1 MFGFK
6 KSGSSNKKGMLES
19 IADGMFK
26 LIGVGVLGSLLLTAP
41 MMAYYGHAEIIGA
54 LESSFL
60 KLMMIAGLI
69 SFVLMSLRWARALE
83 TAATK
88 TAAYTLH
95 MKKLDQTPPTPQ
107 IMVMPQLSESG
118 RVVGQSSKRLNSS
131 AFQIVDAKRSASVT
145 TF

>member
-6 KSGSSNKKGMLES
+6 PKSSSKKGMLES

-26 LIGVGVLGSLLLTAP
+26 LIGVGVVGSLLLTAP
-41 MMAYYGHAEIIGA
+41 MMVYWQHANIIGA

-60 KLMMIAGLI
+60 KLMMLACLV

-95 MKKLDQTPPTPQ
+95 MKKLDQQPATPQ
-107 IMVMPQLSESG
+107 IMVMPQIEGSG
-118 RVVGQSSKRLNSS
+118 RVVGKSTRKMSSS
-131 AFQIVDAKRSASVT
+131 AFQIVDAKKSTRVT